1 MERPRK
7 DWRFA
12 VVTDIDA
19 LNERMQDPQ
28 ETFTPDEVQALID
41 WNVRRATTDQYQQAR
56 IASML
61 QATQSARD
69 TITNAMLNIESH
81 LASIAGNQTSFIE
94 VSHEQA

>member
-1 MERPRK
+1 M
-7 DWRFA
+7 
-12 VVTDIDA
+12 VTDIDA
-19 LNERMQDPQ
+19 LNERLQDPQ
-28 ETFTPDEVQALID
+28 ETFTTDEVQSLID
-41 WNVRRATTDQYQQAR
+41 WNVRRAMTDQYQQTR

-81 LASIAGNQTSFIE
+81 LASIAGNQTTFIE

>member
-1 MERPRK
+1 M
-7 DWRFA
+7 
-12 VVTDIDA
+12 VTDIDA
-19 LNERMQDPQ
+19 LNERLQDPQ
-28 ETFTPDEVQALID
+28 ETFTADEVQSLID
-41 WNVRRATTDQYQQAR
+41 WNVRRAMTDQYQQTR

-81 LASIAGNQTSFIE
+81 LASIAGNQTTFIE

>member
-1 MERPRK
+1 M
-7 DWRFA
+7 
-12 VVTDIDA
+12 VTDIDA
-19 LNERMQDPQ
+19 LNERLQNPQ
-28 ETFTPDEVQALID
+28 ETLFTTDEVQSLID
-41 WNVRRATTDQYQQAR
+41 WNVRRAMTDQYQQTK

-81 LASIAGNQTSFIE
+81 LASIAGNQTTFIE

>member
-1 MERPRK
+1 M
-7 DWRFA
+7 
-12 VVTDIDA
+12 VTDIDA